1 MPRERLPNCR
11 RNETQEFERDGT
23 SVTMTIGFYPDG
35 RPGEVFL
42 NAGHADS
49 TIDVLLHDAAI
60 GISIALQYGAT
71 LQELAHAMK
80 RDKFGIASSLIGA
93 ALDRITPREAI
104 NAAE

>member
-11 RNETQEFERDGT
+11 PNETQEFERDQIP
-23 SVTMTIGFYPDG
+23 VTMTVGFYPDG

-42 NAGHADS
+42 NAGHANS

-93 ALDRITPREAI
+93 ALDRITSREVVD
-104 NAAE
+104 AAK